1 MVDNLFEII
10 TRMPKTIGS
19 DFSQRNCSLSHSQ
32 EPALPRRK
40 RIDKKKK
47 ETQRRPVRKNILPM
61 RRRSSKMV
69 YSPEYAIQ
77 VHEVTP
83 LYHSDEYEPCCSGE
97 AGTQEQCEI
106 RSYIDLEMLLRMY
119 KEESDERVLV
129 QQMRDFQI
137 SPKHDSITAE

>member
-19 DFSQRNCSLSHSQ
+19 DLSQRNCSLSHSQ
-32 EPALPRRK
+32 EPHLRRRK
-40 RIDKKKK
+40 RIDKKKQPV
-47 ETQRRPVRKNILPM
+47 QRKSVRKNMLVL

-83 LYHSDEYEPCCSGE
+83 LYHSDEYEPSCSGE
-97 AGTQEQCEI
+97 AGTREQCEI

-119 KEESDERVLV
+119 K
-129 QQMRDFQI
+129 
-137 SPKHDSITAE
+137 